1 MYHCVCVLSVT
12 TNIIEEHTGYGLIST
27 IIFSMPPR

>member
-1 MYHCVCVLSVT
+1 MYHCVCVLSV